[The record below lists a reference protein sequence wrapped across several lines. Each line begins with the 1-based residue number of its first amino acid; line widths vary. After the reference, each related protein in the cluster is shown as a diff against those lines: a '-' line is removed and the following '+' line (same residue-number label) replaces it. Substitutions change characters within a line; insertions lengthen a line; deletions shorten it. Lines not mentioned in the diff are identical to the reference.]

1 MKSLGVVSNSNTGIN
16 ESIYAVKVAIFVTGV
31 TNSRLLI
38 IIGCQTWMINCT
50 SLISNPLAATFVA
63 TNVMN
68 LPDLNPLSVT
78 YNEKDPSRDS
88 NTNIT
93 LIRRK
98 YDKYPRVHIQSD
110 TNKVDSKQNY
120 GTSKHIIIFM
130 KKLHTSIEF

>member
-16 ESIYAVKVAIFVTGV
+16 ESIYAVKEAI
-31 TNSRLLI
+31 NSRLLI

-93 LIRRK
+93 LQIIRRK